1 MQWEMANI
9 PQKVVGEKKKER
21 ENLILTKFKK
31 EDGEKKE

>member
-1 MQWEMANI
+1 MANI
-9 PQKVVGEKKKER
+9 PQKVVGEKKKR